1 MVCNQWDK
9 DEEFFNASQK
19 KHEFIYDNYRQ
30 YIIEI
35 LKICPQINNSTI
47 LNADPVIVDDVFY
60 MLPIEELVQIYK
72 LDDIITRNKKFD
84 YSYKWIIII
93 KERNEG

>member
-9 DEEFFNASQK
+9 DEEFFNAFQK
-19 KHEFIYDNYRQ
+19 KQEFIHDNYRQ

-47 LNADPVIVDDVFY
+47 LNADLVIVEDVFY
-60 MLPIEELVQIYK
+60 MSSKEE
-72 LDDIITRNKKFD
+72 
-84 YSYKWIIII
+84 
-93 KERNEG
+93 